1 MSKCSFSDKL
11 NEDYREKYE
20 SGQKEMINLLHERYQ
35 TEKLEAKS
43 HEQEK
48 LKLVSLL
55 SFKKYIYFLFDISF
69 LIL

>member
-1 MSKCSFSDKL
+1 MSKCSFS

-20 SGQKEMINLLHERYQ
+20 TGQKQMINLLHERYQ
-35 TEKLEAKS
+35 TEKLEAKA

-55 SFKKYIYFLFDISF
+55 SFKKS
-69 LIL
+69 